1 MKLKFLICLLVVF
14 YLSGC
19 GFTVLNQQRFFN
31 IEDLQ
36 ITGEKRLVFILKNNL
51 NIKPIENNLPIDLK
65 INAEKEISVKEKNN
79 KNEITKYEITLIA
92 KVEYSLIKANYQKY
106 EFVVKNKSEYTVANQ
121 HSNTL
126 RNEKLA
132 TDLLVEDLSNKI
144 LDRISAKINDL

>member
-1 MKLKFLICLLVVF
+1 MKLKFLICLFVF
-14 YLSGC
+14 FFLSGC

-36 ITGEKRLVFILKNNL
+36 IAGEKRIAFILKNDL
-51 NIKPIENNLPIDLK
+51 NIKPIKNNLPINLK
-65 INAEKEISVKEKNN
+65 INAEKEINVKEKNN

-92 KVEYSLIKANYQKY
+92 KVEYSLVKTNDQKY
-106 EFVVKNKSEYTVANQ
+106 EFVVKNKSEYSVASQ

-132 TDLLVEDLSNKI
+132 TDLLAEDLSNKI
-144 LDRISAKINDL
+144 LDRIGAKINDL